1 LTVCSLL
8 PGPGRVNGGECFFT
22 VLRRARNIDR
32 EWKSVVYNIVARK
45 AALYDRGGNKMTAEY
60 VLITDSACDI
70 LPEKLK
76 EWEVELI
83 RMPYLFTDD
92 GKELL
97 DHDQP
102 MKEFYKEMRDGR
114 VAKTSGVN
122 EDTFTTA
129 FTKILDTGK
138 DLLYL
143 AFSGGLSVTCEN
155 GRKAAA
161 HLAERYPERKIRVV
175 DTLCASAGQG
185 LLVFLAVQNRDRG
198 LSVDENAD
206 AMEADKLHLCH
217 WFTVEDLVYLKRG
230 GRVSAATALLG
241 TALNVKPVLHVDNEG
256 HLIKMTQVHGRKKS
270 IRKMAEMLGDT
281 ILDNTPVFISH
292 GDCEED
298 AQLLAKI
305 LKEEYGRKTD
315 LITGIG
321 SVIGAHSG
329 PGTLALFFRGRER

>member
-1 LTVCSLL
+1 ML
-8 PGPGRVNGGECFFT
+8 PELEDT
-22 VLRRARNIDR
+22 DMSAD
-32 EWKSVVYNIVARK
+32 
-45 AALYDRGGNKMTAEY
+45 Y

-70 LPEKLK
+70 LPETLR

-102 MKEFYKEMRDGR
+102 MGVFYNEMRSGR

-122 EDTFTTA
+122 EDTFLNA
-129 FTKILDTGK
+129 FTPIIEAGK
-138 DLLYL
+138 DLLYI
-143 AFSGGLSVTCEN
+143 AFSSGLSVTCEN
-155 GRKAAA
+155 GKKVAAQ
-161 HLAERYPERKIRVV
+161 LAEKYPERIIRVV
-175 DTLCASAGQG
+175 DSLCASAGQG
-185 LLVFLAVQNRDRG
+185 LFVYLAAENRDKG
-198 LSVDENAD
+198 LDVDENAD
-206 AMEADKLHLCH
+206 ALEADKMHLCH
-217 WFTVEDLVYLKRG
+217 WFTVEDLKYLKRG

-270 IRKMAEMLGDT
+270 IRNMADRLGET
-281 ILDNTPVFISH
+281 ILDDTPIFISH
-292 GDCEED
+292 GDCLED

-305 LKEEYGRKTD
+305 IREEYGREVK

-329 PGTLALFFRGRER
+329 PGTLALFFRGEKR